1 MRTNPLTPVSPEPQS
16 HLSLVVMNRTMGLLQ
31 RVVTYPV
38 TIGALIEMAI
48 WLAIP
53 YLCVGTAWTVVH
65 PAQTQQIQRRLE
77 QISPV
82 GADLGAFLLTT
93 ALWPAS
99 LQIADACP
107 AR

>member
-1 MRTNPLTPVSPEPQS
+1 MVQGTRA
-16 HLSLVVMNRTMGLLQ
+16 RLQ
-31 RVVTYPV
+31 RVVNYQISV
-38 TIGALIEMAI
+38 GALLELAV

-53 YLCVGTAWTVVH
+53 YLCLGAAWTVVH
-65 PAQTQQIQRRLE
+65 PVQTQQMQRRLE

-99 LQIADACP
+99 LQIADGC
-107 AR
+107 RDR